1 MDNKKKNR
9 SPLKN
14 PLLIFLVISVIA
26 TVILNMVMLSL
37 QTPKKQ
43 EISYSEFLTMLDEN
57 KVDEVIL
64 QSEQIVIYE
73 KYDESQPITTPK
85 TTEFMKMMGIDTD
98 AVIEQAKEN
107 SRNVYYTGYIPDDRL
122 LADLDS
128 HGVKYSTPIQHNS
141 PVLDFFLTWIL
152 PLVVIYLLFF
162 ILTRSMSKKIGG
174 GGGIMGIGQ
183 SNAKMYN
190 VENATGVTFAD
201 VAGQEEAKESLDEI
215 VDYLHNPSKYLA
227 IGAKQP
233 KGALLV
239 GPPGTGKT
247 LLAKAVAGE
256 AKVPFFSLSG
266 SEFVEMFVGVGAS
279 RVRDLFKQASAKAPC
294 IIFIDE
300 IDAIGKSRDNQIS
313 SNDER
318 EQTLNQLLSEMDGF
332 DSSKGLVILAAT
344 NRPEVLDKAL
354 LRPGRFDRRIID
366 EQPDLKGREDILRVH
381 IKHVKTEPDI
391 NLHEMALATSGA
403 AGADLANMVN
413 EAALRAVRCNRKT
426 VSQEDLMEAVEV
438 IIAGKEKKDR
448 ILSEK
453 EKRIVS
459 FHEVGHALATAV
471 QKHTQPVH
479 KITIVPRTMGSLG
492 YTMQMPEEEERYLM
506 SKDEIVDQITVF
518 LAGRAAEE
526 LVFNVQTTGASN
538 DIERATSLAR
548 NMITQYGMS
557 EKFGMAGLESIQN
570 KYLDGRNV
578 SNCSEETKTDIDK
591 EVVRVLKECHE
602 KAFNILKE
610 NRDALDEIAEFL
622 INKETITGD
631 QFMEIFNRVKSGRE
645 NSDSD
650 AEESAAVNE
659 ENDKEE

>member
-354 LRPGRFDRRIID
+354 LRPGRFDRRIIA
-366 EQPDLKGREDILRVH
+366 EKPDLKGREDILRVH

-426 VSQEDLMEAVEV
+426 VSQEDLLEAVEV

-610 NRDALDEIAEFL
+610 YRDALDEIAEFL

-650 AEESAAVNE
+650 AE
-659 ENDKEE
+659 